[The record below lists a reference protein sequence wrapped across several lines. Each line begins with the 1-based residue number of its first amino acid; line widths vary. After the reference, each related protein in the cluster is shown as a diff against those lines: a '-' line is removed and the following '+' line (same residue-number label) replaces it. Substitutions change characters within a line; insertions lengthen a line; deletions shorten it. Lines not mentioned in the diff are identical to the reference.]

1 MKFRRH
7 WEVYAMDEVTS
18 DVANMADSGADRP
31 DILTTLHDAMIAG
44 LRARL
49 PDITPIDAYP
59 RIGKRIPTPSIAV
72 ELSEMEPGHDPGTG
86 QTSLIGRFQAR
97 AIVDPLDPHADLAV
111 RRLAARIA
119 CAVHGE
125 TWGAPVTPA
134 KLVQIGDDPF
144 KPELDAYL
152 VWLVEWTHEFDAG
165 EVVAPISPF
174 PSGEVSRAPT
184 VVWGVSPDVGAA
196 HEAAYVDPA
205 SLDLYHVGLHGESR
219 EEGTPA

>member
-1 MKFRRH
+1 
-7 WEVYAMDEVTS
+7 
-18 DVANMADSGADRP
+18 
-31 DILTTLHDAMIAG
+31 MIAG

-125 TWGAPVTPA
+125 TWGASVTPA

-165 EVVAPISPF
+165 DAADPAF
-174 PSGEVSRAPT
+174 PLPSLPPGNGSRAST

-205 SLDLYHVGLHGESR
+205 SLDLYHVGLHGENGEQGER
-219 EEGTPA
+219 A

>member
-1 MKFRRH
+1 
-7 WEVYAMDEVTS
+7 
-18 DVANMADSGADRP
+18 
-31 DILTTLHDAMIAG
+31 MIAG
-44 LRARL
+44 LRGRL

-97 AIVDPLDPHADLAV
+97 AIVDPLERNADLAV

-125 TWGAPVTPA
+125 TWGVPVTPA

-165 EVVAPISPF
+165 DAADPAFPFPPGDVPRAPI
-174 PSGEVSRAPT
+174 
-184 VVWGVSPDVGAA
+184 VVWGVSPEVGVT
-196 HEAAYVDPA
+196 HEPSYVDPA
-205 SLDLYHVGLHGESR
+205 CMDLFHVGVHDGHGKQDDN
-219 EEGTPA
+219 AA